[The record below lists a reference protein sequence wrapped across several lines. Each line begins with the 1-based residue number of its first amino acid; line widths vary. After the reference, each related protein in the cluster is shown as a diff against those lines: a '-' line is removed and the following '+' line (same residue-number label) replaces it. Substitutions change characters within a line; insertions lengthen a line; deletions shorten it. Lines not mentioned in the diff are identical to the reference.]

1 MMSNDLKRIG
11 YRPPTSE
18 DVFNLND
25 KVVSDYLE

>member
-18 DVFNLND
+18 DEFNLND
-25 KVVSDYLE
+25 KEVSDYLE